1 MRTIRK
7 RNWILRRIV
16 LGFAVMALVIP
27 GASQAAR
34 GGTPSWQSDTVSKPA
49 ATGTHGAAL
58 ACAPNCAVEE
68 DQVSDGS
75 SFVPFVTDFPRYDL
89 NSAKVVGIG
98 GPRMH
103 VTGTSEPSVSS
114 TKVVSS
120 GGFDWGDAGIGAA
133 ILFGLVLLGGVAFYS
148 SRHLGKAQT
157 A

>member
-16 LGFAVMALVIP
+16 LGFAVVALVIP

-75 SFVPFVTDFPRYDL
+75 SFVPFVTDFPKYDL
-89 NSAKVVGIG
+89 NTAKVVGIG
-98 GPRMH
+98 
-103 VTGTSEPSVSS
+103 EPSVSS
-114 TKVVSS
+114 SKVVSS

-133 ILFGLVLLGGVAFYS
+133 ILFGLVLVGGVALYS